1 MRDEL
6 EKDSLAPK
14 RTKRIALVVPR
25 SSFLSSSSPSSSFSS
40 SSFEIEEEYLVVERI
55 IEKQGEEQKQDE
67 DDAFVVVATL
77 DYVVADKLQG
87 EVLHGGKEM
96 VKRSTAQNTPST
108 KRHKRTSLCPRPSKG
123 HIASTC
129 VFCLGTEVKV

>member
-1 MRDEL
+1 M
-6 EKDSLAPK
+6 
-14 RTKRIALVVPR
+14 ALVVPR

-77 DYVVADKLQG
+77 DYV
-87 EVLHGGKEM
+87 EM
-96 VKRSTAQNTPST
+96 RTNFKAKFYTAIKGMGKRSTAQNTPST
-108 KRHKRTSLCPRPSKG
+108 KRHKRTSLCPRQSKG

-129 VFCLGTEVKV
+129 VFCLGTEVKVWRTD